1 MEKIPIRY
9 IKGVGPHKEEIFNR
23 KAQVY
28 GLKDLFYYF
37 PFRYEDRTNFV
48 NIQDLRENENA
59 VIQGEILARN
69 LKKFPHFIRSVKIKS
84 IFEVILGDQ
93 TAKISCKWFN
103 QSYLAD
109 SLKVGQKIIVYGKA
123 TYYRGKLQMV
133 APKFEQ
139 SNKAQSLDIGKITP
153 IYRLPAEFSQRFMR
167 KTIFLALKKYSP
179 GLVDPIPFEVRKRQN
194 ISNIAKS
201 FQQIHFPASL
211 EDADL
216 ARQRFIFEE
225 LFISQVRVYLR
236 KAKHRF
242 QQGPRLEFDKKIVQ
256 QIEKTLLFCL
266 TRAQRGA
273 VQEILADLEKKYP
286 MRRLLQG
293 DVGSGKTAVA
303 MFPIILSALS
313 SQQVAFMV
321 PTEVLAYQHKKTID
335 SLLEKST
342 PPLSG
347 LKGKI
352 DLLTSSSSPKEKN
365 LVLKRLTR
373 GDSLIVV
380 GTHSLIQ
387 KKIKFKKLG
396 MVVIDEQH
404 KFGAAQRA
412 LLPKKSKTPPNCL
425 VMSATPI
432 PRSLALSLYGD
443 LDLSTIGQLPPG
455 RVAPETILVKDK
467 NRERV
472 YDLIEEKIK
481 EGRQAYIVYPVID
494 QNDKLEVKSLN
505 QMVQLAQ
512 KRFSGFSLGVFH
524 GRLENQE
531 KIRVV
536 NKFNDGKIDILVSTN
551 LVEVGLDIKNAT
563 VMVVESP
570 EKFGL
575 SQLHQLRG
583 RIRRSRRKSTFVL
596 IYNEN
601 ISQEARKRLIT
612 IKKESDGFKIAE
624 VDLRLRGPGDFFGQL
639 QHGLPNLRIANPAR
653 DLEILKEARILA
665 REVVKKT
672 KKCRF

>member
-9 IKGVGPHKEEIFNR
+9 IKGIGPRKEEIFNR

-48 NIQDLRENENA
+48 NIQDLSQNETA
-59 VIQGEILARN
+59 VIQGEVLARN
-69 LKKFPHFIRSVKIKS
+69 LKKFPHFIRSIKIKS

-93 TAKISCKWFN
+93 TAQISCKWFN
-103 QSYLAD
+103 QPYLAD

-139 SNKAQSLDIGKITP
+139 SGKAQSLDIGKITP

-179 GLVDPIPFEVRKRQN
+179 GLSDPIPFDVRKKQN

-211 EDADL
+211 EDADS

-242 QQGPRLEFDKKIVQ
+242 QQGPCLEIDKNRLK
-256 QIEKTLLFCL
+256 QIEKIFPFCL
-266 TRAQRGA
+266 TRAQKEALR
-273 VQEILADLEKKYP
+273 QILSDLQKEYP

-303 MFPIILSALS
+303 IFPIILSALS

-335 SLLEKST
+335 NLLEKSA
-342 PPLSG
+342 PPLSSLRG
-347 LKGKI
+347 RI
-352 DLLTSSSSPKEKN
+352 DLLTSSSSLKEKN
-365 LVLKRLTR
+365 LILKRLIQ

-387 KKIKFKKLG
+387 KKIKFNKLG
-396 MVVIDEQH
+396 LVVIDEQH

-455 RVAPETILVKDK
+455 RVVPETILIKEK
-467 NRERV
+467 NRKRA

-481 EGRQAYIVYPVID
+481 EGRQAYIVYPIID
-494 QNDKLEVKSLN
+494 QNDNLEVKSLS
-505 QMVQLAQ
+505 QMVKLAK
-512 KRFSGFSLGVFH
+512 KRFSGFSLGIFH

-536 NKFNDGKIDILVSTN
+536 NEFNDGKIDILVSTN
-551 LVEVGLDIKNAT
+551 VVEVGLDIKNAT
-563 VMVVESP
+563 IMAVESP

-583 RIRRSRRKSTFVL
+583 RIGRSRRKSTFVL

-601 ISQEARKRLIT
+601 ISQEAAKRLIT
-612 IKKESDGFKIAE
+612 IKKEIDGFQIAE
-624 VDLRLRGPGDFFGQL
+624 ADLKLRGPGDFFGQL
-639 QHGLPNLRIANPAR
+639 QHGLPNLRIANPVR
-653 DLEILKEARILA
+653 DLKILKEARILA
-665 REVVKKT
+665 REVIKKE
-672 KKCRF
+672 KKCKF